1 MRQSVAG
8 RIFST
13 FVTPEILKVFR
24 KYGKLTKLIPSKQSL
39 PVMNKETYRKK
50 LFALPGVNIP
60 RLKKTGG
67 LIITLVSQIYRSH
80 QLLSDYPSG
89 V

>member
-1 MRQSVAG
+1 MRQSST
-8 RIFST
+8 FST
-13 FVTPEILKVFR
+13 PKILKVFR

-39 PVMNKETYRKK
+39 PVMNKETHRKK
-50 LFALPGVNIP
+50 LVALPGENIP
-60 RLKKTGG
+60 RYIKMGG
-67 LIITLVSQIYRSH
+67 LITALVSRSYRSH